1 MVYEVPNSSCNEI
14 LAGSISL
21 YSTFNVYPG
30 VEELA
35 RAAETTT
42 STTTVSTTTATTTTT
57 TTTTTTETT
66 TTTKEPTLLER
77 AGEIVNQGM
86 WAGTVTELI
95 LHI

>member
-1 MVYEVPNSSCNEI
+1 MVYEVPNSYCNEI
-14 LAGSISL
+14 LAGSISF

-30 VEELA
+30 VEELG

-42 STTTVSTTTATTTTT
+42 STTTESTTTATTT

-86 WAGTVTELI
+86 RAVAEFNLNI
-95 LHI
+95 

>member
-1 MVYEVPNSSCNEI
+1 MVYEVPNSFCNEI

-30 VEELA
+30 AEELA

-42 STTTVSTTTATTTTT
+42 STTTESTTTATTT

-86 WAGTVTELI
+86 WGCY
-95 LHI
+95 

>member
-1 MVYEVPNSSCNEI
+1 MVFEVPNSSSDEI
-14 LAGSISL
+14 

-30 VEELA
+30 VDELA

-42 STTTVSTTTATTTTT
+42 STTTESTTTATTT

-86 WAGTVTELI
+86 WGCY
-95 LHI
+95 